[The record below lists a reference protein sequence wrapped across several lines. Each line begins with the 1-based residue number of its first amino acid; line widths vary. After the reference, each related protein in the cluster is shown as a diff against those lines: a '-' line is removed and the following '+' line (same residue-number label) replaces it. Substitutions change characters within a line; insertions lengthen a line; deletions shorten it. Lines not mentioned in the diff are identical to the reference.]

1 MLLADPKF
9 IKVNTTAGTGV
20 DIDWKDGHV
29 SHFSF
34 QWLRDAC
41 PCATCDE
48 ERKKTNR
55 QPGEPVRQ
63 AASILP
69 LYKEKLRP
77 KEVQSVGK
85 YAICFHWN
93 DGHETGI
100 YSWDYLR
107 ANCQC
112 DECKKLAVKEKLN

>member
-1 MLLADPKF
+1 VPLADPKF

-29 SHFSF
+29 SHFTF

-55 QPGEPVRQ
+55 RPGEPVQQ
-63 AASILP
+63 AAALLP

-107 ANCQC
+107 ASCQC
-112 DECKKLAVKEKLN
+112 AECKAKLAAHES

>member
-1 MLLADPKF
+1 MPLADPKF

-29 SHFSF
+29 SHFTF

-48 ERKKTNR
+48 ERKKTDR
-55 QPGEPVRQ
+55 RPGEPVPQ

-107 ANCQC
+107 TNCQC
-112 DECKKLAVKEKLN
+112 DECKKLVVNEN

>member
-1 MLLADPKF
+1 MPLADPKF

-29 SHFSF
+29 SHFTF

-55 QPGEPVRQ
+55 RPGEPVQQ
-63 AASILP
+63 AASLLP
-69 LYKEKLRP
+69 LFKEKLRP

-85 YAICFHWN
+85 YAIKFSWN
-93 DGHETGI
+93 DSHDLGL
-100 YSWDYLR
+100 YSWKFLR
-107 ANCQC
+107 EICPC
-112 DECKKLAVKEKLN
+112 VECKGARTD

>member
-1 MLLADPKF
+1 MALADPKS
-9 IKVNTTAGTGV
+9 IKVNITTGTGV

-29 SHFSF
+29 THFSF

-48 ERKKTNR
+48 ERKKDHR
-55 QPGEPVRQ
+55 RPGEPVPQ
-63 AASILP
+63 PASLLP
-69 LYKEKLRP
+69 MYKEKPRP
-77 KEVQSVGK
+77 KEVLSVGK
-85 YAICFHWN
+85 YAISFRWN

-107 ANCQC
+107 ASCQC
-112 DECKKLAVKEKLN
+112 EECKAKLAEAER